1 MAKYD
6 LIKMEKKLSKY
17 MDENR
22 FLHTRCVMYTC
33 AALAMKY
40 GYDLEKA
47 QVAGLLHDSAKCI
60 PNQKTLEMCEKHQ
73 IVCSTF
79 EKTHPFLLH
88 AKLGAY
94 IAKEKYGVEEE
105 EILNAITFHTTGRA
119 QMSLLEKIVYT
130 ADYIEPMRYK
140 APNLE
145 KIRKLAFEDLD
156 ECIYEITKDILS
168 YLGDNSD
175 NIDSMTQIAF
185 QFYEKLHIERFEGKE
200 TNL

>member
-6 LIKMEKKLSKY
+6 LTKMEKKLSKY

-22 FLHTRCVMYTC
+22 FLHTRGVMYTC

-60 PNQKTLEMCEKHQ
+60 PNQKTLEMCEKYH

-79 EKTHPFLLH
+79 EKEHPFLLH

-94 IAKEKYGVEEE
+94 IAKEKYGIEEE

-168 YLGDNSD
+168 YLGDDSD